1 MNVNYE
7 KEFIEKCQTD
17 TIDFNIEK
25 TRIFNFFGITN
36 FKSNPKKKI
45 YSSKKYTIYEQE
57 VVWPS
62 FEKRNVFE
70 NIRRKYKDHLNLKIG
85 SFKKVEKQGKIF
97 RVFIQTESNNL
108 DIFSCKKVIFCM
120 GFLENIGAQLNN
132 KEIYKFKDHISSKI
146 GVISNTKNFPLSSS
160 LLYKMNYFK
169 TKRYEIFN
177 NEQRKSVGFLHLSS
191 SKSEFLQRFRDL
203 LICLQSLKIPPIKL
217 IYDVIKLSYQ
227 IFPILKNMLL
237 NGGDISNKKSKSY
250 IHLVVDK
257 EDYSY
262 IKKSNDQLEVDWNIS
277 EIDIKMYNN
286 LKLEM
291 NELIK
296 SLIDPSPSSPDTYLT
311 SKTIMPREIFHPFS
325 GSQKL
330 NCKHSDYIW
339 SGTHDLE
346 QLGSLSPTV
355 ASHFLKMKE
364 YENARK
370 NMCNYSNKK

>member
-1 MNVNYE
+1 MSTDFDFIIIGSGVLGCLAYDFLASRDSSVLLISEGNFSEGDKHITQTGIQTYSGVSMGRKKGLGGTSQLWGGAMNVNYE

-62 FEKRNVFE
+62 FAKRNVFE

-160 LLYKMNYFK
+160 LLYKMN
-169 TKRYEIFN
+169 
-177 NEQRKSVGFLHLSS
+177 
-191 SKSEFLQRFRDL
+191 
-203 LICLQSLKIPPIKL
+203 
-217 IYDVIKLSYQ
+217 
-227 IFPILKNMLL
+227 
-237 NGGDISNKKSKSY
+237 
-250 IHLVVDK
+250 
-257 EDYSY
+257 
-262 IKKSNDQLEVDWNIS
+262 
-277 EIDIKMYNN
+277 
-286 LKLEM
+286 
-291 NELIK
+291 
-296 SLIDPSPSSPDTYLT
+296 
-311 SKTIMPREIFHPFS
+311 
-325 GSQKL
+325 
-330 NCKHSDYIW
+330 
-339 SGTHDLE
+339 
-346 QLGSLSPTV
+346 
-355 ASHFLKMKE
+355 
-364 YENARK
+364 
-370 NMCNYSNKK
+370 